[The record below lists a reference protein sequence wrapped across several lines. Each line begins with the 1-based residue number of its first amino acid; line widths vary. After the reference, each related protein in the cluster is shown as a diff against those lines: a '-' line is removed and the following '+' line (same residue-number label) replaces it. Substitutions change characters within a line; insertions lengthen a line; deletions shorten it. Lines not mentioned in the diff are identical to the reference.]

1 MNRLPSLP
9 AQVKIVEVGP
19 RDGLQNEKEIIP
31 VEVKVELINRLT
43 AAGFPNIEAASFVSP
58 KWVPQMATSSEVM
71 QKIERKSGVIYSAL
85 VPNMQ
90 GLEAALAAQAD
101 EVVIFGAAS
110 EAFSQKNINCS
121 IAESIERFREVAR
134 LAKEQHVRLRGS
146 ISCSFG
152 CPYQGEV
159 TTDAV
164 ADVVARLQDLGCDE
178 IDIADTIGVGTAR
191 HVQTVFDAVS
201 RQFPINQLA
210 GHFHDTYGQALANIY
225 AALEVGVSIYHSSVA
240 GLGGCPYAKGAT
252 GNVATEDV
260 LYLMQGLGI
269 KTGIDLQMVVDA
281 GQFISQH
288 LGRKAVSRAGNAIA
302 ARHAA

>member
-1 MNRLPSLP
+1 MKIAPSLP

-134 LAKEQHVRLRGS
+134 LAKAQHLRLRGS

-164 ADVVARLQDLGCDE
+164 VDVVARLQDLGCDE